1 MSITIQINPAI
12 EKQLRE
18 KAAKKGVG
26 LDSYLAQALEYFAQ
40 ADIPADFKPQES
52 ELLKNIDLGFS
63 AAFWDEYKSL
73 VQKRQSER
81 IENEELER
89 LIEMTRQVE
98 RANVK
103 RMESLVTLARLRKVS
118 LRELMQQLGIRP
130 ESYA

>member
-1 MSITIQINPAI
+1 MSITIQVNPTL
-12 EKQLRE
+12 EKRLRE

-40 ADIPADFKPQES
+40 SDIPADFKAEES
-52 ELLKNIDLGFS
+52 ELLKKIDLGFS
-63 AAFWDEYKSL
+63 TSFWLEYKNL

-81 IENEELER
+81 IEDEELKH

-98 RANVK
+98 SANVK
-103 RMESLVTLARLRKVS
+103 RIESLVALARLRNVS
-118 LRELMQQLGIRP
+118 VRELMQQLGIRP